1 MYQTK
6 RYEKEITVKAYLAQ
20 YVNIEEFLEYC
31 KACKNYDR
39 LWSCPSY
46 DFEQEAYWKQ
56 YEKLYILGYQIFFE
70 EGTTEAESLRIMAE
84 VKARMSEE
92 LFAMEAAYPGS
103 VSLSAGSC
111 SVCGEENCTRP
122 QGEPCRYPDKLRY
135 SIESIG
141 GNVGKTVHDFWESRS
156 SGSKRARCRAILCWS
171 AACSNRRLALRS
183 DGGRKPMDCAKRKP
197 RRKISP

>member
-6 RYEKEITVKAYLAQ
+6 RYEKEITVKDYLAQ

-70 EGTTEAESLRIMAE
+70 EGTTEAESLQIMAE
-84 VKARMSEE
+84 VKARMSED
-92 LFAMEAAYPGS
+92 GNG
-103 VSLSAGSC
+103 VSG
-111 SVCGEENCTRP
+111 VC
-122 QGEPCRYPDKLRY
+122 
-135 SIESIG
+135 IAVG
-141 GNVGKTVHDFWESRS
+141 GQLQRVR
-156 SGSKRARCRAILCWS
+156 
-171 AACSNRRLALRS
+171 
-183 DGGRKPMDCAKRKP
+183 
-197 RRKISP
+197 RRKLHQTAGRALQISGQAAVFD

>member
-6 RYEKEITVKAYLAQ
+6 RYEKEITVKDYLAQ
-20 YVNIEEFLEYC
+20 YVNVEEFLEYC
-31 KACKNYDR
+31 KECKNYDR

-70 EGTTEAESLRIMAE
+70 EGTTTEAESLRIMAE

-111 SVCGEENCTRP
+111 SVCGEEDCTRP
-122 QGEPCRYPDKLRY
+122 QGKPCRYPDKLRY

-141 GNVGKTVHDFWESRS
+141 GNVAKTVHDFLGIPLEWIEEGKVPRYFVLV
-156 SGSKRARCRAILCWS
+156 GGLLKPE
-171 AACSNRRLALRS
+171 ACIAQ
-183 DGGRKPMDCAKRKP
+183 
-197 RRKISP
+197 

>member
-6 RYEKEITVKAYLAQ
+6 RYEKEITVKDYLAQ

-46 DFEQEAYWKQ
+46 DFKQEAYWKQ

-92 LFAMEAAYPGS
+92 LFAMEAAHPGS

-122 QGEPCRYPDKLRY
+122 QGMPCGLVQFSSPHTLQLPADSDTDPGCAA
-135 SIESIG
+135 SIA
-141 GNVGKTVHDFWESRS
+141 NNS
-156 SGSKRARCRAILCWS
+156 SLIRALTS
-171 AACSNRRLALRS
+171 AMIRRLSAS
-183 DGGRKPMDCAKRKP
+183 VVPSSK
-197 RRKISP
+197 KI